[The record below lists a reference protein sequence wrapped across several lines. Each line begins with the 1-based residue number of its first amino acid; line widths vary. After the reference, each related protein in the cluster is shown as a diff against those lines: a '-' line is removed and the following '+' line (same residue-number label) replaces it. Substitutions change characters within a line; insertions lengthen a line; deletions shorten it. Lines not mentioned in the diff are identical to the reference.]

1 MNFNPY
7 PRLNLLLAVL
17 GALLY
22 FGMLQPAY
30 LSDTMPEPTLA
41 HVIFDN

>member
-7 PRLNLLLAVL
+7 PRVNLLLAVL

-22 FGMLQPAY
+22 FGMLQPTR
-30 LSDTMPEPTLA
+30 LHDTMPEPVLA